1 MNILKEEINQSNCDV
16 ISLAKW
22 KLAVVSAVIVV
33 SLGWIDTTSEWS
45 VPSEAGLIL
54 IYSVGL
60 VCGYVDWLIY
70 RRYTVIHTIAKYIR
84 TYSGEDPDTL
94 ELQKYEIHM
103 NDTRTNNEFF
113 LSDRYT
119 HCLLYTSPSP
129 RDKRQSRMPSS
140 A

>member
-1 MNILKEEINQSNCDV
+1 MDRY
-16 ISLAKW
+16 
-22 KLAVVSAVIVV
+22 
-33 SLGWIDTTSEWS
+33 TSEWS

-119 HCLLYTSPSP
+119 HFFSSLLISLGAPMLLLLRLSLIHI
-129 RDKRQSRMPSS
+129 
-140 A
+140 